1 MIARIAIAAALAG
14 SAIGAA
20 AVLADDHSAPNVPAV
35 APAKTTPQDTRPPLK
50 ARDITIDV
58 QANDPKGGPPWAVR
72 RFTAGTPESECAELG
87 RIVNG
92 TFGWIDGYGTFRPA
106 RAGRHEAPDLCE
118 PPLSLKR
125 IGAQVIPTTTVV
137 YRPGVSPQP
146 SRGVAWGLAA
156 PGIRAI
162 RPQGGPELDV
172 TRRNT
177 FLAVTTT
184 PPPANYKGQLIRND
198 GSIRRYDYGPEYPN
212 TFIAPTPGTTRVAI
226 EAPDP
231 AGGQPWA
238 ILVADGPHGE
248 LCRSQEGR
256 LLGGRLG
263 VIQRPLDIFNPL
275 FGEIF
280 CRRQPREPTPAY
292 PLRITYGLWGEGFGD
307 DSSGHVERRVLR
319 GRVSISGQVDPSVVS
334 VTLRTPR
341 DVRTLVPSQPDHLI
355 LAVYEGTF
363 PTGEVTAV
371 AHLSDG
377 RDVTRR
383 MVIR

>member
-1 MIARIAIAAALAG
+1 MNLRLALAAALAG

-20 AVLADDHSAPNVPAV
+20 AVLADDHAAPQVPAV
-35 APAKTTPQDTRPPLK
+35 APAKTTARDKRPPLT
-50 ARDITIDV
+50 ARDVTIAV
-58 QANDPKGGPPWAVR
+58 KAADPGGGPEWAVR
-72 RFTAGTPESECAELG
+72 RFTAGGPESECAELG

-106 RAGRHEAPDLCE
+106 RAGRHEAPDLCLQ
-118 PPLSLKR
+118 PSWLKR
-125 IGAQVIPTTTVV
+125 TGAQLIATTTVA
-137 YRPGVSPQP
+137 YSPGRSPRP
-146 SRGVAWGLAA
+146 SRGIQWGLADA
-156 PGIRAI
+156 DIRAI
-162 RPQGGPELDV
+162 RPAGAAEL
-172 TRRNT
+172 TAQPAI
-177 FLAVTTT
+177 LAVRTAQ
-184 PPPANYKGQLIRND
+184 PAPNDKGEMIRQD
-198 GSIRRYDYGPEYPN
+198 GSIRRYDHGPEYPK

-256 LLGGRLG
+256 LLGNQLG
-263 VIQRPLDIFNPL
+263 EIVRPLDIFNPL
-275 FGEIF
+275 FGEVF
-280 CRRQPREPTPAY
+280 CPRKPRQPTPAY
-292 PLRITYGLWGEGFGD
+292 PLRITYGLWSEGFGD

-319 GRVSISGQVDPSVVS
+319 GRVSINGQVDPSVVS

-363 PTGEVTAV
+363 PTGEVIAT
-371 AHLSDG
+371 AHLKDG

-383 MVIR
+383 MTIR